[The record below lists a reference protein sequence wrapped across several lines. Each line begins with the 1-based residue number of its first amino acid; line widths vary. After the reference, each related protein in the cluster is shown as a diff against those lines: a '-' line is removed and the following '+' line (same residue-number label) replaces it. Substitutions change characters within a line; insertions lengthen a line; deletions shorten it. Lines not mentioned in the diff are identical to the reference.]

1 MSLTEIKVRQAKPKE
16 KVYFLADDDGLSL
29 KIEPNGR
36 KSWSYRYS
44 LVGTNKRPRMK
55 LGEYPVMSLKEAR
68 SVRDEYKFND
78 YQNKLLHKKDI
89 KTFQDICEEWL
100 EFKIKNSFEDEPRC
114 GVIQLAK
121 KCLDQDIY
129 PNIGLTPFIE
139 VKRYDLVKV
148 IKNIESRNVKEPVKK
163 AYSYLNQIY
172 DYAVAMGYCEYN
184 IANGLHKI
192 LVNNKIKKNYPHLNS
207 DELSNFLA
215 RLNQINT
222 DPIIKKALLFKL
234 YTGVRGGELLLSEPH
249 HFDLD
254 KRIWKIP
261 ALHIKQYRRK
271 VILGHDIPDFLVPLS
286 DQALEVVKSAL
297 AWSHG
302 EKYVFSSPRNNHKP
316 IHFNTLNLIIRKMG
330 YTKNELSSHGLRST
344 FSTILNESGLFQ
356 SNWIEAQLSHTDK
369 NKTRASYNHAEY
381 FNQRVEMMQWW
392 GDFIDSCTGLCCTNL
407 SVKAFSAI

>member
-44 LVGTNKRPRMK
+44 LAGTNKRPRMK

-271 VILGHDIPDFLVPLS
+271 VILGHDIPEFLVPLS

-392 GDFIDSCTGLCCTNL
+392 GDFIDSCT
-407 SVKAFSAI
+407 V

>member
-392 GDFIDSCTGLCCTNL
+392 GDFIDSCT
-407 SVKAFSAI
+407 V

>member
-16 KVYFLADDDGLSL
+16 KIYFLADDDGLSL
-29 KIEPNGR
+29 KVEPNGR

-392 GDFIDSCTGLCCTNL
+392 GDFIDSCT
-407 SVKAFSAI
+407 V

>member
-16 KVYFLADDDGLSL
+16 KIYFLADDDGLSL
-29 KIEPNGR
+29 KVEPNGR

-44 LVGTNKRPRMK
+44 LAGTNKRPRMK

-184 IANGLHKI
+184 VANGLHKI

-271 VILGHDIPDFLVPLS
+271 VILGHDIPEFLVPLS

-392 GDFIDSCTGLCCTNL
+392 GDFIDSCT
-407 SVKAFSAI
+407 V

>member
-1 MSLTEIKVRQAKPKE
+1 MSLTEVKIRQAKPKE
-16 KVYFLADDDGLSL
+16 KIYFLADDDGLSL

-44 LVGTNKRPRMK
+44 IEGTNKRPRIK
-55 LGEYPVMSLKEAR
+55 LGEYPVTSLKEAR
-68 SVRDEYKFND
+68 IVRDEYKFNGH
-78 YQNKLLHKKDI
+78 QNKLLHQKNI
-89 KTFQDICEEWL
+89 KNFQDVCEEWL
-100 EFKIKNSFEDEPRC
+100 EFKIRNSFEDKPRC

-121 KCLDQDIY
+121 KCLDQDVY
-129 PNIGLTPFIE
+129 PNIGVMPFTE
-139 VKRYDLVKV
+139 VKRYDLVKI
-148 IKNIESRNVKEPVKK
+148 IKTIESRNVKEPVKK

-184 IANGLHKI
+184 IAIGLHKI
-192 LVNNKIKKNYPHLNS
+192 LINNKIKKNYPYLKS
-207 DELSNFLA
+207 SELSNFLA
-215 RLNQINT
+215 RLNKVNT

-234 YTGVRGGELLLSEPH
+234 YTGVRGSELLLCEPH
-249 HFDLD
+249 QFDLD
-254 KRIWKIP
+254 KKIWKIP

-297 AWSHG
+297 IWSHG
-302 EKYVFSSPRNNHKP
+302 EKYVFSSPRNKNKP

-330 YTKNELSSHGLRST
+330 YRKNELSSHGLRST

-392 GDFIDSCTGLCCTNL
+392 GDFIDNCTL
-407 SVKAFSAI
+407 

>member
-1 MSLTEIKVRQAKPKE
+1 MVGFKFMSLTEAKVRQAKPKE
-16 KVYFLADDDGLSL
+16 KVYFLTDDDGLSL
-29 KIEPNGR
+29 KVESNGR

-44 LVGTNKRPRMK
+44 IEGTNKRPRVK
-55 LGEYPVMSLKEAR
+55 LGEYPFMSLKQAR
-68 SVRDEYKFND
+68 TTRDEYKFSGHNNERI
-78 YQNKLLHKKDI
+78 NKKNI
-89 KTFQDICEEWL
+89 KSFQDICEEWL
-100 EFKIKNSFEDEPRC
+100 EFKIKNSFKDEPRC

-121 KCLDQDIY
+121 KCLNHDIY
-129 PNIGLTPFIE
+129 PDIGLMPFNEI
-139 VKRYDLVKV
+139 KRYDLVK
-148 IKNIESRNVKEPVKK
+148 IIQNIESRNVKEPVKK

-192 LVNNKIKKNYPHLNS
+192 LINNKIKKNYPYLNS
-207 DELSNFLA
+207 GEIPIFLN
-215 RLNQINT
+215 RLNKINT
-222 DPIIKKALLFKL
+222 DPIIKRALLFKL
-234 YTGVRGGELLLSEPH
+234 YTGVRGSELLLCEPH

-254 KRIWKIP
+254 KKIWKIP

-271 VILGHDIPDFLVPLS
+271 VILGHDIPEFFVPLS
-286 DQALEVVKSAL
+286 SQALEVLKSAL

-302 EKYVFSSPRNNHKP
+302 EKYVFSSPRNNNKP

-344 FSTILNESGLFQ
+344 FSTVLNESGLFQ

-392 GDFIDSCTGLCCTNL
+392 GDFIES
-407 SVKAFSAI
+407 FSL

>member
-16 KVYFLADDDGLSL
+16 KIYFLADDDGLSL
-29 KIEPNGR
+29 KVEPNGR

-271 VILGHDIPDFLVPLS
+271 VILGHDIPEFLVPLS

-392 GDFIDSCTGLCCTNL
+392 GDFIDSCT
-407 SVKAFSAI
+407 V

>member
-1 MSLTEIKVRQAKPKE
+1 MSLTEIKVRQAKSKE
-16 KVYFLADDDGLSL
+16 KIYFLADDDGLSL
-29 KIEPNGR
+29 KVEPNGR

-44 LVGTNKRPRMK
+44 LAGTNKRPRMK

-68 SVRDEYKFND
+68 SVRDEYKFNN
-78 YQNKLLHKKDI
+78 YENKPPHKKYI

-121 KCLDQDIY
+121 KCLDQDVY
-129 PNIGLTPFIE
+129 PNIGLMPFIE
-139 VKRYDLVKV
+139 IKRYDLVKI

-184 IANGLHKI
+184 IAHGLHKI
-192 LVNNKIKKNYPHLNS
+192 LINNKIKKNYPYLNS
-207 DELSNFLA
+207 DELSRFLA
-215 RLNQINT
+215 RLKQVNT

-234 YTGVRGGELLLSEPH
+234 YTGVRGGELLLCEPH

-254 KRIWKIP
+254 KKIWKIP

-271 VILGHDIPDFLVPLS
+271 VILGHDIPDFFVPLS

-297 AWSHG
+297 VWSHS
-302 EKYVFSSPRNNHKP
+302 EKYVFSSPRNNNKP

-330 YTKNELSSHGLRST
+330 YTKNELTSHGLRST

-381 FNQRVEMMQWW
+381 FNQRMEMMQWW
-392 GDFIDSCTGLCCTNL
+392 GDFIDSCTVN
-407 SVKAFSAI
+407 

>member
-16 KVYFLADDDGLSL
+16 KIYFLADDDGLSL
-29 KIEPNGR
+29 KVEPNGR

-44 LVGTNKRPRMK
+44 LAGTNKRPRMK

-68 SVRDEYKFND
+68 SVRDEYKFNN
-78 YQNKLLHKKDI
+78 YENKPLHKKYI

-121 KCLDQDIY
+121 KCLDQDVY
-129 PNIGLTPFIE
+129 PNIGLMPFMEI
-139 VKRYDLVKV
+139 KRYDLVKI
-148 IKNIESRNVKEPVKK
+148 IKKIESRNVKEPVKK

-184 IANGLHKI
+184 IAHGLHKI

-215 RLNQINT
+215 KLNQINT

-234 YTGVRGGELLLSEPH
+234 YTGVRGGELLLCEPY

-254 KRIWKIP
+254 KKIWKIP

-271 VILGHDIPDFLVPLS
+271 VILGHDIPDFFVPLS

-297 AWSHG
+297 VWSHG
-302 EKYVFSSPRNNHKP
+302 EKYVFSSPRNNNKP

-330 YTKNELSSHGLRST
+330 YTKNELTSHGLRST

-381 FNQRVEMMQWW
+381 FNQRMEMMQWW
-392 GDFIDSCTGLCCTNL
+392 GDFIDSCTVN
-407 SVKAFSAI
+407 

>member
-16 KVYFLADDDGLSL
+16 KIYFLADDDGLSL
-29 KIEPNGR
+29 KVEPNGR

-44 LVGTNKRPRMK
+44 LAGTNKRPRMK

-271 VILGHDIPDFLVPLS
+271 VILGHDIPEFLVPLS

-297 AWSHG
+297 VWSHG

-392 GDFIDSCTGLCCTNL
+392 GDFIDSCT
-407 SVKAFSAI
+407 V